1 MTLSRLLG
9 WGHTQ
14 DLPNAVDQGNG
25 AKKDPTTTTTTIPYP
40 SEEVC
45 GLMAS
50 GSTALCEA
58 KGNLV
63 SHAHPDCG
71 SHLLCRP
78 HSSFLFQWRE
88 PPSEL
93 GGEETRSRP
102 CWKSFLFFMCFAG
115 FSVVDLAG
123 PITIVGVGPSVLA
136 VLQQTSLPDLEAD

>member
-63 SHAHPDCG
+63 SHAHPDVGPICCADPIVHFCFSG
-71 SHLLCRP
+71 VSHLVNWVVRR
-78 HSSFLFQWRE
+78 QE
-88 PPSEL
+88 
-93 GGEETRSRP
+93 
-102 CWKSFLFFMCFAG
+102 AG
-115 FSVVDLAG
+115 LAG
-123 PITIVGVGPSVLA
+123 KAFYSSCVLLASLLLTWLGP
-136 VLQQTSLPDLEAD
+136 